1 MVSGFRLSFSLL
13 SLNPGTNHCRRRRDA
28 PHHHMRSTSL
38 PCPVLS
44 PLLDEIRSLR
54 SSRDRDGFDR
64 IYGLLAALDDLLHLP
79 RARDTLRRR
88 TASADRLLD
97 DLLRLADA
105 HGSFRSAAIA
115 LKQHLCEGRTAIRR
129 RDPVR
134 FASAARSH
142 RRVEKEIAGLASAI
156 KDLARSPPLA
166 PGIGPDSEIA
176 GIIAEALAATAGT
189 STEVFLSVSGWGSW
203 MVWAM
208 RRPSKKGSEEAEMVA
223 MEKLEEMMERNE
235 GLEAGSGRVYRSLV
249 NTRVTLLNMLTPS
262 S

>member
-13 SLNPGTNHCRRRRDA
+13 SLNPGTNPCHRRRGRDA

-54 SSRDRDGFDR
+54 SSPDRDGFDR

-79 RARDTLRRR
+79 LARDTLRRR
-88 TASADRLLD
+88 TASADR
-97 DLLRLADA
+97 LLRLADA

-115 LKQHLCEGRTAIRR
+115 LKQHLSEGRTAIRH